1 MRNLSIAAIA
11 GTLFFAPGI
20 DAQAPDASLKAIEI
34 VPGLTFFE
42 GEGAFTGGNVILL
55 TGDEAIILID
65 DGMEPYKDLY
75 LKTFEQYAGRPVDFV
90 INTHVHGDHIG
101 ANRELRMSG
110 TNIVAHDNVRRHMLE
125 NGLQS
130 SDGMRPAEATELPQ
144 ITFSDEVTFHLNGY
158 TAHVMHLPHA
168 HTDGDSFM
176 HLGEINV
183 ILAGDA
189 FFNGLFPYIDL
200 DNGGTVDGFLA
211 AQKRML
217 NLADDETRIA
227 PGHGHL
233 ATKAD
238 LQTAYDMLFEA
249 NARIKALVDAGKSEE
264 EIVAENPLADYHDV
278 WNWGFITTERMTRT
292 LYRSNSSK

>member
-1 MRNLSIAAIA
+1 MRFLTITAIA
-11 GTLFFAPGI
+11 GTLLFAAGVN
-20 DAQAPDASLKAIEI
+20 AQTPDASLKATEI
-34 VPGLTFFE
+34 LPGLTFFE

-55 TGDEAIILID
+55 TGDEAVILID

-75 LKTFEQYAGRPVDFV
+75 LETFDEYAGRPVNFV

-110 TNIVAHDNVRRHMLE
+110 AHIVAHDNIRKHMLE
-125 NGLQS
+125 NGLRS
-130 SDGMRPAEATELPQ
+130 RDGKRPAETTELPQ
-144 ITFSDEVTFHLNGY
+144 ITFSDQVTFHLNGY
-158 TAHVMHLPHA
+158 TAHVMHLPRA
-168 HTDGDSFM
+168 HTDGDSFI

-189 FFNGLFPYIDL
+189 FFNRLFPYIDL
-200 DNGGTVDGFLA
+200 DNGGTVAGFLA
-211 AQKRML
+211 AQKKML
-217 NLADDETRIA
+217 SLANDDTQIA

-233 ATKAD
+233 GTTAD
-238 LQTAYDMLFEA
+238 LQAAYDMLLDA

-264 EIVAENPLADYHDV
+264 EIVAANPLADYHDG

-292 LYRSNSSK
+292 LYRSNSPH